1 LFGRQ
6 IGFPVGALHDSKLAA
21 PVPTVSTGA
30 NPVFVD
36 AAVDLLVAVSVASPV
51 GTATWRV
58 VPLPLIVV
66 STRPAVAPLA
76 ELLAVDVVAPF
87 VAAEVDVA
95 STASISINWDP

>member
-30 NPVFVD
+30 NPVLVD
-36 AAVDLLVAVSVASPV
+36 AAVGLLVAVSVASPV
-51 GTATWRV
+51 GMATWRV
-58 VPLPLIVV
+58 VALPLIVV

-76 ELLAVDVVAPF
+76 ELLAAVVVAP
-87 VAAEVDVA
+87 VAVADVDAV
-95 STASISINWDP
+95 SIPRISIDR